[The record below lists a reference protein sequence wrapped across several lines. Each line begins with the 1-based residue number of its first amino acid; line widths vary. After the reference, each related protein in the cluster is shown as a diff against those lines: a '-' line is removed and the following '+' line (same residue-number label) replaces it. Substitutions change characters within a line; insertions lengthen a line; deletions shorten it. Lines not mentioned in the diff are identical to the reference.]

1 MRADRARVRKDQKL
15 TDLRLRSGRNM
26 ALRVSG
32 LRRLWLLCALA
43 LLADPVAAITA
54 TIVRQTSGGETLAW
68 RIRGGLRADID
79 ESIRD
84 VYNPVSFVG
93 LRSRHLLAMNG

>member
-1 MRADRARVRKDQKL
+1 
-15 TDLRLRSGRNM
+15 M

-32 LRRLWLLCALA
+32 LLRLWLLGTLA
-43 LLADPVAAITA
+43 VLPDPFAAITA
-54 TIVRQTSGGETLAW
+54 TIVRQTSGRRDSCLVNPWGF
-68 RIRGGLRADID
+68 RADID

-93 LRSRHLLAMNG
+93 LRSRHLLAMNGNGGGL